1 MEEIGEALII
11 VNDSTTHQDMLIN
24 YTATGQWL
32 FISNIINDSS
42 NDLMTE
48 KIRKYFTLFDRLD
61 LKSRVYVLAE
71 RENHIFLFEV
81 YKSHFNANLTVTQLC
96 KMDRVSNTI
105 EYLNPDIIWGRRK
118 KLNGL
123 TLKVGLMEDNILKY
137 DENKVITSELFVFHL
152 KLLEV

>member
-1 MEEIGEALII
+1 
-11 VNDSTTHQDMLIN
+11 
-24 YTATGQWL
+24 
-32 FISNIINDSS
+32 
-42 NDLMTE
+42 MTE

-118 KLNGL
+118 KLNGV
-123 TLKVGLMEDNILKY
+123 TLKVGLMEDNILMY
-137 DENKVITSELFVFHL
+137 DGNKVITLYFTSSFWRYENNEFAISPNVILPMVKIIIGGL
-152 KLLEV
+152 N

>member
-1 MEEIGEALII
+1 
-11 VNDSTTHQDMLIN
+11 
-24 YTATGQWL
+24 
-32 FISNIINDSS
+32 
-42 NDLMTE
+42 MTE

-81 YKSHFNANLTVTQLC
+81 YKSHFNSNLTVTQLC

-118 KLNGL
+118 KLNGV
-123 TLKVGLMEDNILKY
+123 TLKVGHMEDNILMY
-137 DENKVITSELFVFHL
+137 DGNKVITLYFTSSFWRYENNEFAISPNVILPMVKIIIGGL
-152 KLLEV
+152 N

>member
-1 MEEIGEALII
+1 
-11 VNDSTTHQDMLIN
+11 
-24 YTATGQWL
+24 
-32 FISNIINDSS
+32 
-42 NDLMTE
+42 MTE
-48 KIRKYFTLFDRLD
+48 KIRKYFTLFDHLD

-123 TLKVGLMEDNILKY
+123 TLKVGLMEDNILMY
-137 DENKVITSELFVFHL
+137 DGNKVITLYFTSSFWRYENNEFAIYPNVIFPMVKIIIGGLN
-152 KLLEV
+152 